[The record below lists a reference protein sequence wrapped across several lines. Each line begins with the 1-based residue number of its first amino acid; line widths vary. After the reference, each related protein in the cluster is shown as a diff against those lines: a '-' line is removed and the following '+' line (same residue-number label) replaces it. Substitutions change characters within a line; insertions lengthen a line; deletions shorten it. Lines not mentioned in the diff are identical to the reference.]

1 MSQDFAQHLRQA
13 APFIHAHQGRT
24 CVAYLP
30 GEAAL
35 REDFAAH
42 LFDLALAHGLGLR
55 LVLVL
60 GARPQI
66 QQRLEQAGIPERLH
80 HNLRITDAA
89 TLDCVR
95 QACGALRHE
104 VEALLSTA
112 LARTPLGGRRVEV
125 VSGNLV
131 TARPTG
137 IVDGVDMQHT
147 GELRRIAADSIRTH
161 LAQGRIVLLSCIGT
175 SPTGE
180 SFNLRSEELAV
191 AAAAS
196 LQADKLLL
204 LSPRE
209 IPAGEC
215 TPAALDE
222 YADIPEAERSLAR
235 RACDAGIG
243 RVHLLPLDRPG
254 VVLGEL
260 YTQAGGGLLVSAQ
273 VSDTIR
279 PATIDD
285 IAGLLGLIAPLEQQG
300 VLVPRSREQLELDI
314 EHFALMERDGAIIGC
329 RALLPL
335 PAPRCAELACLAV
348 DPQWQRDGR
357 AAALLAQAEQS
368 ARAAGI
374 DQLYVLTTRAV
385 HWFVEQGFV
394 VSSPEALPASRQEL
408 YNWQRASQ
416 VLRKQL
422 D

>member
-80 HNLRITDAA
+80 HNNLRITDAA

-161 LAQGRIVLLSCIGT
+161 LSQGRIVLLSCIGT

-254 VVLGEL
+254 VVLGDL

-300 VLVPRSREQLELDI
+300 QNGFAIVGRSWCAHRMHTLNTRCHRNDAIDRQRVDSDRSSSGRQ
-314 EHFALMERDGAIIGC
+314 HTVADGKRRNVSLGQV
-329 RALLPL
+329 
-335 PAPRCAELACLAV
+335 E
-348 DPQWQRDGR
+348 
-357 AAALLAQAEQS
+357 AAADSPADLGCGKETK
-368 ARAAGI
+368 RFRNCPPAAC
-374 DQLYVLTTRAV
+374 QTPHPNPVPKA
-385 HWFVEQGFV
+385 W
-394 VSSPEALPASRQEL
+394 
-408 YNWQRASQ
+408 
-416 VLRKQL
+416 K
-422 D
+422 